1 MWRQVRS
8 QKIRSSSKPCMMAND
23 LHHQVPLQAKD
34 QMKDQHLRTTYQ
46 WNIWSHLLISLK
58 HLKVLWLGFCFNMS
72 VCTYTVSP
80 SHHLVKDSS
89 EHLGLLGLSWGSY
102 ILRMG
107 DVNMFGRFVLGMA
120 SSSSSKY
127 INIFI
132 NFFFLEEI
140 YLMWIYIWWWDLN
153 WFLIKLV

>member
-1 MWRQVRS
+1 MKYMITPTHITKAFKGVV
-8 QKIRSSSKPCMMAND
+8 IR
-23 LHHQVPLQAKD
+23 L
-34 QMKDQHLRTTYQ
+34 
-46 WNIWSHLLISLK
+46 
-58 HLKVLWLGFCFNMS
+58 CFNMS

-120 SSSSSKY
+120 SSSSSSKY

-140 YLMWIYIWWWDLN
+140 YLMWIYI
-153 WFLIKLV
+153 